1 MHISILSMQR
11 VVNFGSVLQAYSMR
25 RILKEL
31 TDADVTFLDID
42 SETLPSQKRIRET
55 DDYQTPAAYPPGV
68 LQKGKRWL
76 ITRLSRINK
85 AKIRAFMEKELRLN
99 ESAPCNPD
107 YVIVGSDEV
116 FNHAEG
122 VRLQLHGKIPQAE
135 KCFTYGASCGSAV
148 VEDISPADLPAVRE
162 AMANFSAVSV
172 RDRATES
179 YADALYQGKVYRHL
193 DPVLVGDLGNRN
205 HKSVPFGKYLLVYA
219 YGQRIRTQ
227 EEIGA
232 IQAFAKAKKL
242 KTVAIGGS
250 QFWCDYYVPVSP
262 FRMLDYFYHARYV
275 VTDTFH
281 GAIFSVLHKK
291 QFAVILRKTNRNK
304 LTGLLEDLEL
314 TDRVAEDM
322 NRLEEILNKP
332 INYEKTEEI
341 LQRER
346 VRTRAYL
353 KKQLGV

>member
-11 VVNFGSVLQAYSMR
+11 VVNFGSVLQAYSLR
-25 RILKEL
+25 QILGEL

-42 SETLPSQKRIRET
+42 SEKLPSQRKIRET
-55 DDYQTPAAYPPGV
+55 DDYQAPAFYPPGV
-68 LQKGKRWL
+68 FQKGKRWL
-76 ITRLSRINK
+76 ITRLSRKNK
-85 AKIRAFMEKELRLN
+85 AKIRDFMKKELRLS
-99 ESAPCNPD
+99 EKAPLNPD
-107 YVIVGSDEV
+107 FVIVGSDEV
-116 FNHAEG
+116 FNHADG
-122 VRLQLHGKIPQAE
+122 IRLQLHGKIPQAK
-135 KCFTYGASCGSAV
+135 KCFTYAASCGSAKA
-148 VEDISPADLPAVRE
+148 EDILQENLTEVSQ

-172 RDRATES
+172 RDQATED
-179 YADALYQGKVYRHL
+179 YASALYNGTICRHL
-193 DPVLVGDLGNRN
+193 DPVLVGDLGKRA

-227 EEIGA
+227 EEIEA
-232 IQAFAKAKKL
+232 IQAFAKARNL

-262 FRMLDYFYHARYV
+262 FRMLDYFYNAQYV

-281 GAIFSVLHKK
+281 GAVFSILHRK

-304 LTGLLEDLEL
+304 LTGLLQDLEL

-322 NRLEEILNKP
+322 NQLESILTKTV
-332 INYEKTEEI
+332 NYDQTEMMI
-341 LQRER
+341 QRER

-353 KKQLGV
+353 KEQLGV